1 MALASAQDIAWLR
14 DPLPYLGA
22 VLAAHPAAD
31 VLSSTDA
38 NDGHY
43 LARRLDN
50 GTRLYSTVRVPG
62 AAAAEATES
71 DAAMAAAVAHRWDA
85 AFPQLPQPGA
95 GDVVHKP
102 ELVGVDERVNF
113 ELLLSQLH
121 AGGGETELGLEH
133 ADNCAAQF
141 NTGIMLWRATPA
153 AMALLNRSVEL
164 MSVPVPLPLNKVDD
178 QRPVNAAMRF
188 RSKLCPWDEAGE
200 AGASLPADLAADAS
214 LCGGD
219 AVLHPVW
226 AARACLGLLPVVLFS
241 NGYVYTAMRAHEQ
254 YGVRPFAF
262 HATYSADKLLKL
274 REEGLFR
281 DPPQRWLHGPAFATP
296 PDAPRAR
303 LRVLAY
309 DVALPRELVFPELVG
324 GALSP
329 WSHVALVQH
338 QIALFRAALAIA
350 HVLGRAVQLPR
361 VACSCECFYFCSRNC
376 TIEGHR
382 LRLPYVCPTDHWL
395 RRGGANL
402 RLPYVEPGFLENPRR
417 PEEAAASARRVRL
430 CGGPADPPCGD
441 APPIEGVIM
450 LPRGA
455 DQAAVLAA
463 LGDGDA
469 ADALE
474 LRLESA
480 DGAWGGF
487 GPGLEGEAAESR
499 FRALIQDALSGWCCF
514 HNSSNGVEFHALPR
528 ADVTQW
534 QVNYRW
540 DYDGNNSLVVP
551 HGEGMEAGA
560 CAA

>member
-1 MALASAQDIAWLR
+1 
-14 DPLPYLGA
+14 
-22 VLAAHPAAD
+22 

-43 LARRLDN
+43 FTTRLDN
-50 GTRLYSTVRVPG
+50 GTRLYSTVATPG
-62 AAAAEATES
+62 RAAGAEPTES
-71 DAAMAAAVAHRWDA
+71 DAAMAGASARRWDA
-85 AFPQLPQPGA
+85 TFPSFALPATG
-95 GDVVHKP
+95 VVHKP
-102 ELVGVDERVNF
+102 ELVGVDERVDF
-113 ELLLSQLH
+113 ETLVAQL
-121 AGGGETELGLEH
+121 AASGADLGLEQV
-133 ADNCAAQF
+133 DNCGAQF

-153 AMALLNRSVEL
+153 AMALLNRSVVL
-164 MSVPVPLPLNKVDD
+164 MGAKTEVPTRLIDD

-188 RSKLCPWDEAGE
+188 RSRACAWDEAAE
-200 AGASLPADLAADAS
+200 DDAPLPVAGQS

-219 AVLHPVW
+219 ALLHAVW
-226 AARACLGLLPVVLFS
+226 AGRACLGLLPVVQFA

-262 HATYSADKLLKL
+262 HATYSADKLMKL
-274 REEGLFR
+274 REEGVFR
-281 DPPQRWLHGPAFATP
+281 DPPARWLHGPAFAAP

-309 DVALPRELVFPELVG
+309 DVALPRELVFPALVN

-361 VACSCECFYFCSRNC
+361 LACSCECFYFVGRNC
-376 TIEGHR
+376 SIEGHR
-382 LRLPYVCPTDHWL
+382 VRLPYVCPTDHWL

-402 RLPYVEPGFLENPRR
+402 HVPYVEPGFLDNPRR
-417 PEEAAASARRVRL
+417 PAEAVASARRVRL
-430 CGGPADPPCGD
+430 CGGPGDPPCGD
-441 APPIEGVIM
+441 APAADGVVM

-480 DGAWGGF
+480 QGAWGGF
-487 GPGLEGEAAESR
+487 GTDADAQAAEVR
-499 FRALIQDALSGWCCF
+499 FAELIKDALSGWCCF
-514 HNSSNGVEFHALPR
+514 HNSSNGVDF
-528 ADVTQW
+528 VTTRTDITQF
-534 QVNYRW
+534 QINYRW
-540 DYDGNNSLVVP
+540 DWNGTNSSAVVP

-560 CAA
+560 CAS